1 MHLYFGIYTYENSYA
16 KFEISLH
23 QNLIIDKNEKF
34 KLLTKECVIPR
45 VQPYIYLSKF
55 IFNEQEYILE
65 NIYMTSL
72 ADIVNIMK
80 KKMSPIND

>member
-23 QNLIIDKNEKF
+23 QNLIIEKNEKI

-45 VQPYIYLSKF
+45 VQPYISQSKF
-55 IFNEQEYILE
+55 IFNHQEYILE
-65 NIYMTSL
+65 NIYITSL
-72 ADIVNIMK
+72 IDIVNIMK
-80 KKMSPIND
+80 KKMFQIND